1 GPAGYRSPT
10 IQRVRLGAG
19 GDGQLTAIAHEA
31 VAQTNAL
38 YEMTEPAAVATRT
51 MYAAPN
57 RRSTHRLARLDLPA
71 NSWMRAPG
79 ESPGMFALE
88 SAMDE
93 LAVACGLG
101 PSQLRVRTAP
111 ALDTAT

>member
-1 GPAGYRSPT
+1 MAARVVGRPAKLAQTRQQMFRPAGYRSPT

-19 GDGQLTAIAHEA
+19 REGRLTAIAHEM

-57 RRSTHRLARLDLPA
+57 RLTTHRLPRLDLSA
-71 NSWMRAPG
+71 NSWMRRPG
-79 ESPGMFALE
+79 G
-88 SAMDE
+88 
-93 LAVACGLG
+93 
-101 PSQLRVRTAP
+101 AP
-111 ALDTAT
+111 ACSRSSRP